1 MFIGDTGKRGLHHLV
16 WEVLDNS
23 VDEAMAGYCSQ
34 INIILDADGETISV
48 EDNGRGIPVE
58 IHPEEGRSTLE
69 IVLTVLHA
77 GGKFGGSGYEAS
89 GGLHGVGVS
98 CVNALSDYLRATVR
112 RDGGEHLAE
121 FCRGDLTR
129 PAERVGDSRKRGTT
143 ITFHPDTQIFTAG
156 VVFDEDMLVRRFRET
171 AFLNAGLTIKF
182 VSKKSGR
189 KEEFCFA
196 GGIADYATYLTSAR
210 TGQYPSHPFYFESKS
225 GKTQVQVA
233 FQYSAED
240 DESILTFA
248 NNINTVDGGT
258 HLSGFKTALTR
269 VVNTFARS
277 SGAVKEKEPN
287 LAGDDIREGV
297 TAVISVRLP
306 QPQFEGQTKAKLG
319 SVEVEG
325 VVNSLFAEALT
336 EYFEKNPG
344 IVKQIVERA
353 MIAQRARD
361 AAKKQSELIK
371 RKSFLGKSN
380 RLPGKLKDCNSED
393 RTQTELFIVEGDSA
407 AGCKIGS
414 TKIRLTDG
422 RELSIANIMHEQESG
437 AKHFCYT
444 IQRDG
449 SVGIGHI
456 VNVRVTKRNAE
467 LVKVILDNG
476 QKIIGTPCHP
486 YMLRDGSYKRADE
499 LQEGE
504 SLMPLYTQISD
515 ATTGKGLSGCEQ
527 VWNPKTNQWRFTHI
541 LVDEFNL
548 SCGVYEPEDN
558 EHRHHVDFKKL
569 NNNPDDI
576 SRMDAKAHL
585 QLQRDHKV
593 VYVEYLAYTED
604 VYDLEVPGTHNFALA
619 AGVFVHNSAED
630 GRDAEFQAV
639 LPLRGKIINA
649 EKNDIVNLLK
659 NQEVQNLIAAIGAG
673 VDIGEGGFN
682 LENRRYDK
690 IILLTD
696 ADVDGSHIATLLL
709 TFLYRFMRPLLLGGH
724 VYLAQPPF
732 YKVISGKANIYCWT
746 DSERDKALAKAG
758 AKGKLVRFKGLGE
771 MDFDELGETTL
782 HRATRHLVRV
792 NVPDTGDADHML
804 SVLMGRNVSLR
815 KEHIVSKSQG
825 MDLGE
830 LL

>member
-1 MFIGDTGKRGLHHLV
+1 MSDTQPLYDANSIKILRGLEAVRIRPAMYIGDTGKRGLHHLV

-23 VDEAMAGYCSQ
+23 VDEAMGGHCTH
-34 INIILDADGETISV
+34 ITVTLDSDGETLSV

-58 IHPEEGRSTLE
+58 THPEEGRSTLE
-69 IVLTVLHA
+69 VVLTVLHA

-98 CVNALSDYLRATVR
+98 CVNALSDYLGATIR

-121 FCRGDLTR
+121 FCRGDVTR
-129 PAERVGDSRKRGTT
+129 HCERTADSRKRGTI
-143 ITFHPDTQIFTAG
+143 ITFHADPTIFTAG
-156 VVFDEDMLVRRFRET
+156 VNFDEDMLVRRFRET

-182 VSKKSGR
+182 ISKKTGR
-189 KEEFCFA
+189 KEEFCFV
-196 GGIADYATYLTSAR
+196 GGIADYVTYLTNVR
-210 TGQYPSHPFYFESKS
+210 TGQYPQKPFYFESKS

-277 SGAVKEKEPN
+277 SGAVKEKELN

-325 VVNSLFAEALT
+325 AVNSLFSEALT
-336 EYFEKNPG
+336 EYFEKNPA

-393 RTQTELFIVEGDSA
+393 RTQTELFICEGDSA
-407 AGCKIGS
+407 SGS
-414 TKIRLTDG
+414 
-422 RELSIANIMHEQESG
+422 
-437 AKHFCYT
+437 C
-444 IQRDG
+444 
-449 SVGIGHI
+449 
-456 VNVRVTKRNAE
+456 
-467 LVKVILDNG
+467 
-476 QKIIGTPCHP
+476 
-486 YMLRDGSYKRADE
+486 
-499 LQEGE
+499 
-504 SLMPLYTQISD
+504 
-515 ATTGKGLSGCEQ
+515 
-527 VWNPKTNQWRFTHI
+527 
-541 LVDEFNL
+541 
-548 SCGVYEPEDN
+548 
-558 EHRHHVDFKKL
+558 
-569 NNNPDDI
+569 
-576 SRMDAKAHL
+576 
-585 QLQRDHKV
+585 
-593 VYVEYLAYTED
+593 
-604 VYDLEVPGTHNFALA
+604 
-619 AGVFVHNSAED
+619 ED

-649 EKNDIVNLLK
+649 EKSDLVNLLK
-659 NQEVQNLIAAIGAG
+659 NQEIQNLIAAIGAG
-673 VDIGEGGFN
+673 VDIGEDGFN

-732 YKVISGKANIYCWT
+732 YKVTEGKKLTYCWT
-746 DSERDKALAKAG
+746 DAERDKALAKSNG
-758 AKGKLVRFKGLGE
+758 KGKLIRFKGLGE

-804 SVLMGRNVSLR
+804 SVLMGRNVALR
-815 KEHIVSKSQG
+815 KEHIVAKSQD
-825 MDLGE
+825 MNLGDM
-830 LL
+830 L